1 MAEIECTM
9 AYDVFGANNSL
20 SVTRVDRYPATPA
33 VIEQFTALCAVDP
46 HLEQQCLFLQ
56 FDPNLQLPLFQ
67 YEHAPCTG
75 DAPPCTG
82 DAAFVVAAPN
92 APPPPN
98 APPAPPNAP
107 APPLAAPP
115 PNAPGPPL
123 APPNPPPG
131 VPNADVPPPPA
142 APPPPN
148 GLGVATAGGRWGAP
162 NPPNPPPPN
171 AIDRLRG
178 RRCVTDTPRDRNVQI
193 SNRNREPLRT
203 NGRGC
208 PVPRWAYTL
217 T

>member
-1 MAEIECTM
+1 M

-82 DAAFVVAAPN
+82 DAAFVAAPN

-131 VPNADVPPPPA
+131 VPNADAPGPPPA

-178 RRCVTDTPRDRNVQI
+178 RRCVT
-193 SNRNREPLRT
+193 
-203 NGRGC
+203 
-208 PVPRWAYTL
+208 
-217 T
+217 